1 MKKLDDKPTVL
12 VLGCNFA
19 GLTAARYIREECKD
33 NVNIVVMDKKDYINF
48 IPNIPIEVFSNHNP
62 ADSLL
67 FSFKKFLE
75 SDNTHFLMAEIFD
88 IDADSKQVVFK
99 PNERAGAATQSIKY
113 DYLVIALGCRLA
125 YDKIEGFAEYGYT
138 FSDTYNGEKVRRFL
152 NDGYK
157 GGPVAIGSDRF
168 LQGTSVKLPK
178 LPSALAACEGPPIE
192 LAFSLADWLKTK
204 KLGDAHKITLFTPG
218 EIIAED
224 AGKTILGKLLPMV
237 QNMGYGY
244 ISNTVGIK
252 QIYKDGIEFKNGTN
266 LEAELKIVFP
276 NWEPHA
282 FMKNKPF
289 TDSEGFVITD
299 LYMHNPDYPEIYAV
313 GDAAAVTVPKLG
325 ALGHAEA
332 MIVSKMLGRLTNP
345 DKVNESIDPLSPMV
359 VCFGDMGSHKGF
371 YMHTN
376 EWWGGDISVM
386 QIGRLPYIMKMSFKN
401 MYHELGGK
409 IPTWGMPLSED
420 ISDHIHL

>member
-1 MKKLDDKPTVL
+1 MKKLDDKPMVL

-204 KLGDAHKITLFTPG
+204 KLGDAHKITHLQLYNLSYH
-218 EIIAED
+218 
-224 AGKTILGKLLPMV
+224 KKL
-237 QNMGYGY
+237 
-244 ISNTVGIK
+244 
-252 QIYKDGIEFKNGTN
+252 
-266 LEAELKIVFP
+266 
-276 NWEPHA
+276 
-282 FMKNKPF
+282 
-289 TDSEGFVITD
+289 D
-299 LYMHNPDYPEIYAV
+299 L
-313 GDAAAVTVPKLG
+313 
-325 ALGHAEA
+325 
-332 MIVSKMLGRLTNP
+332 
-345 DKVNESIDPLSPMV
+345 
-359 VCFGDMGSHKGF
+359 
-371 YMHTN
+371 
-376 EWWGGDISVM
+376 
-386 QIGRLPYIMKMSFKN
+386 
-401 MYHELGGK
+401 
-409 IPTWGMPLSED
+409 
-420 ISDHIHL
+420 